1 MKAVHEDLIRQ
12 RAYEIWESQGR
23 PLGLDKEHWEQAER
37 ELLDAAPGIEERA
50 AASSAASNPSGA
62 DLADTDQG
70 QLGRDAT
77 ASPGPRILPRGDAPR
92 AR

>member
-23 PLGLDKEHWEQAER
+23 PLGFEKQHWEQAER

-50 AASSAASNPSGA
+50 QAQSTTTSPGA
-62 DLADTDQG
+62 EHGT
-70 QLGRDAT
+70 DAT
-77 ASPGPRILPRGDAPR
+77 QRRPEQGIPARPGDRTQVREAPR
-92 AR
+92 VR